1 MASYGGGTRDLKGAA
16 PRYFAAAAAAGFA
29 SAGFSLAAY
38 AAACAG
44 FFHSV

>member
-1 MASYGGGTRDLKGAA
+1 MASYGGGTDDMEGAA
-16 PRYFAAAAAAGFA
+16 PRYFAAATGGFA
-29 SAGFSLAAY
+29 STGFSLAAY